1 MSQILPETNNNTIQG
16 VYIPLEWFETEPP
29 AQEFSIEPLTPIGAV
44 TLINAHGGTGKS
56 LLALKMAIHITLGI
70 SILGAVTNGEKVAY
84 MSLED
89 SEDILRRRIYKLI
102 QDLSKEVQ
110 DRLQE
115 LNDRLMF
122 IDGYGK
128 EMHVAQYNQNNVKI
142 TGIVKKLIEL
152 LKKENIKTLFV
163 DTFIRSHTLNENDN
177 GQMGAVLVAF
187 EKIATEARCAVIL
200 LHHLP
205 KGSEN
210 KSYAARGASAI
221 TDNARSSI
229 LLERV
234 DSRDES
240 KFSESNVK
248 TAVIEGRLV
257 RVTHT
262 KHNYS
267 AGHPEQY
274 FEITKDGGLI
284 ECFPSSDDRSSSE
297 QRLMELYNWQK
308 NEFNSKPITKTNID
322 MSVNQIR
329 PDGTNYSKW
338 VYRKALDWGTENG
351 YVKKVPAPDKGSK
364 NTNAVYYIISMPEI
378 I

>member
-1 MSQILPETNNNTIQG
+1 MSQTLRENNNNTIQG

-29 AQEFSIEPLTPIGAV
+29 AQEFSIDPLAPIGAV

-56 LLALKMAIHITLGI
+56 LLALKMAIHIALSI
-70 SILGAVTNGEKVAY
+70 DILGAETNGEKVAY

-89 SEDILRRRIYKLI
+89 SEDILRRRTYKLI
-102 QDLSKEVQ
+102 QDLPREVQ
-110 DRLQE
+110 VRLQE

-142 TGIVKKLIEL
+142 TDIVNKLIEL

-187 EKIATEARCAVIL
+187 EKIAAEAGCAVIL

-267 AGHPEQY
+267 VGHPEQY
-274 FEITKDGGLI
+274 FEITKNGGLI
-284 ECFPSSDDRSSSE
+284 ERFPIMENADSVE
-297 QRLMELYNWQK
+297 QRFKELYKWWETIWGK
-308 NEFNSKPITKTNID
+308 KPLTKTNIEEHYT
-322 MSVNQIR
+322 QIR
-329 PDGTNYSKW
+329 PKGTTFGK
-338 VYRKALDWGTENG
+338 RK
-351 YVKKVPAPDKGSK
+351 Y
-364 NTNAVYYIISMPEI
+364 TNALEAAFKDGYAELTNPPEKSSNNKNAKYYTLKLLE
-378 I
+378 